1 MGVSKSDVS
10 RITGCEVQPKNFSSG
25 KACMLPQ
32 RLCAIVQGNDDV
44 VYSLEK
50 YEVVSASEAAEVFG
64 YGSIAHLIALQLFP
78 SSGVQAAFPVHF
90 LPVKLEGG
98 KASKGYIYVSGSEAK
113 KKGRVDLFVGGQS
126 VRLDVEKGESAED
139 VMKRI
144 VDEVNGDCCRCVTA
158 CFVEGVENNP
168 SQIELVC
175 RWSGEISN
183 RISLSVSGDIE
194 GLTFALTAFSGG
206 SGVPDIAGALEK
218 IGQVWETFILDP
230 FDYKD
235 EAGSAS
241 PLLDKEQAFGE
252 KRWSALEKMPVL
264 VAHGC
269 VDDYKS
275 RTAVSDGRKDD
286 YVNFFVTSVGSP
298 ELPFVVCAKGL
309 FEILSVANDNPAMG
323 YAGKLKGLVRGDDF
337 LQENYIVRNN
347 SVKKGASTNIVNG
360 SVAELN
366 DVVTFYHPENEGNFP
381 MRRHVVD
388 AVKLMNIVYNLRLL
402 TEGDDVKGAP
412 LVPDNQVTTNP
423 AALQPKT
430 FKTWFSNLASS
441 LGKNAII
448 SDVDFTQKNIKVAI
462 DSENSKRVNYV
473 FPCLVSGNVEI
484 VSGDVY
490 FGQYTGE

>member
-10 RITGCEVQPKNFSSG
+10 RVSGCEVEPKNFSSG
-25 KACMLPQ
+25 KACMLNQ

-50 YEVVSASEAAEVFG
+50 YEVTSAAEAASVFG
-64 YGSIAHLIALQLFP
+64 YGSIAHLIALQFFP
-78 SSGVQAAFPVHF
+78 SSGKQATFPVHF
-90 LPVKLEGG
+90 LPVKLENG
-98 KASKGYIYVSGSEAK
+98 KASKGYIYVSGTEAK
-113 KKGRVDLFVGGQS
+113 KKGRVDFFVGGQS
-126 VRLDVEKGESAED
+126 VRIDVEKGESSDD
-139 VMKRI
+139 VMKKI
-144 VDEVNGDCCRCVTA
+144 VEAINNDCCRCVTA
-158 CFVEGVENNP
+158 SIIEGAENAP
-168 SQIELVC
+168 SQIELVS

-183 RISLSVSGDIE
+183 RISLLESGDVD
-194 GLTFALTAFSGG
+194 GLTFALTAFDGG
-206 SGVPDIAGALEK
+206 SGVPDIEGALSK
-218 IGQVWETFILDP
+218 IGQVWETFVLDP

-235 EAGSAS
+235 LEGNVS
-241 PLLDKEQAFGE
+241 PLLDKEQSWGE
-252 KRWSALEKMPVL
+252 NRWSVLEKMPVL

-309 FEILSVANDNPAMG
+309 FEILAVANDNPAMG
-323 YAGKLKGLVRGDDF
+323 YSGKLKGLRRGDDS

-366 DVVTFYHPENEGNFP
+366 DIITFYHPENEGNFP

-412 LVPDNQVTTNP
+412 LVPDSQVTSNP

-430 FKTWFSNLASS
+430 FKTLFANLADS
-441 LGKNAII
+441 LGKNALI
-448 SDVDFTQKNIKVAI
+448 SDVEFTQKNISVSI

-473 FPCLVSGNVEI
+473 FPCLVSGNVEV